1 MSNNISD
8 QVDVRGPRFAAWVT
22 TAVLIAT
29 LLLSAVSTTTAA
41 ALLAAQTAVF
51 AIGAAAGPRRHPY
64 GRIFATFVAPRLGLV
79 AEREPV
85 VPLRFAQLVGFAFG
99 AVGTLGFAF
108 GAPAGRATR
117 HRIRTV
123 RGVPQRGL
131 RHLPGLPHLSAG
143 GPAAPGTASHPRD
156 RIVGRRS

>member
-64 GRIFATFVAPRLGLV
+64 GRIFATFVAPRLGPV

-85 VPLRFAQLVGFAFG
+85 KAFLQLSGSE
-99 AVGTLGFAF
+99 
-108 GAPAGRATR
+108 
-117 HRIRTV
+117 
-123 RGVPQRGL
+123 
-131 RHLPGLPHLSAG
+131 GLPLVLVDGGFGYGQVIGKEAMEIGAG
-143 GPAAPGTASHPRD
+143 GSDIRH
-156 RIVGRRS
+156 GR